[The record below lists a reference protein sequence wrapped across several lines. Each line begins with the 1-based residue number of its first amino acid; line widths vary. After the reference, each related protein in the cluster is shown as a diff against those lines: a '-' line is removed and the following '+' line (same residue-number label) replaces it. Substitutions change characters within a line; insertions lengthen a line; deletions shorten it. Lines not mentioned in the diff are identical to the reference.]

1 MGLFHRK
8 KTLDKIPLG
17 DLHIMKAEI
26 EWNLDRNATHL
37 HDVDEQIQQ
46 ILFETQTRKSEDGI
60 EFAAKQ
66 ISHLIEAKRLYLA
79 EKENYGTKLLALE
92 KLIRAKEMQQTFP
105 RKHQDI
111 LDVLDVDGFLEDQ
124 ETQRIQTELG
134 QMQLEKVLDYGSS
147 ADYTKITTILNSL
160 CFDTED
166 VVLAKTELDE
176 LTVKRRV

>member
-1 MGLFHRK
+1 MVLFNRK
-8 KTLDKIPLG
+8 KSLDKIPLG

-46 ILFETQTRKSEDGI
+46 ILFETQTCKSESGI

-105 RKHQDI
+105 RKHQDV

-147 ADYTKITTILNSL
+147 ADYTKITTILTSL